1 MKPII
6 FSTPMVQAILA
17 GRKTQTRRVLKPQP
31 VIDAHGMWLWKDCQW
46 MDDGLGFPASGIEDY
61 APYKPG
67 DILWVRETWQHVMDD
82 FDKCIEGTG
91 EYYYAADGEPGF
103 TYWVDPHTG
112 EHKERMPW
120 RPSIHMPREAAR
132 LFLRVTDVRAERVQD
147 ISEEDAKAEG
157 VTAINNSQ
165 CGYRGAFRE
174 LWNTLNAKRGF
185 DWYTNSWV
193 WVIRFER
200 LDTLALAVRAGAE
213 PVYQQLL
220 RSAT

>member
-1 MKPII
+1 MKPIM
-6 FSTPMVQAILA
+6 FSTDMVKAILD
-17 GRKTQTRRVLKPQP
+17 GRKTQTRRVIKGSNHNLLQRWDGPEDNGEHYFGWASQGDGIFAYGRLKLKPLYQ
-31 VIDAHGMWLWKDCQW
+31 
-46 MDDGLGFPASGIEDY
+46 
-61 APYKPG
+61 PG
-67 DILWVRETWQHVMDD
+67 DILWVRETWQHVYQMDD

-120 RPSIHMPREAAR
+120 RPSIYMPREAAR

-157 VTAINNSQ
+157 VTAINDSG
-165 CGYRGAFRE
+165 CGYRRAFRE
-174 LWNTLNAKRGF
+174 LWNALNAKRGF

-193 WVIRFER
+193 WVYTFER
-200 LDTLALAVRAGAE
+200 HE
-213 PVYQQLL
+213 
-220 RSAT
+220 